1 VQKDLSPP
9 VLRVTRSRPAASA
22 ASGTGSSKNIQ
33 DKAAKVSK
41 KKRGR
46 NNDVETA
53 EHTQNGAV
61 SEDGQCTLLGV
72 DSAAMP
78 IEKHRFS
85 TACRAPPVPLL
96 TPAMTRVLILCL
108 LLICSSHRKLLV
120 HNPSVTEAV
129 LCKKLSIP
137 LATCTRDSL
146 IDIYLSRIREGGVV
160 NGAGGSGSGKSRGSA
175 ATRKPVAKKVA
186 SGRAAGGGC
195 KAESKQQMLVSRF
208 QSLRSLVF
216 EADGVHQLP
225 VSCYELIFR

>member
-1 VQKDLSPP
+1 MQKDLSPP
-9 VLRVTRSRPAASA
+9 ALRVTRSRPAASA

-53 EHTQNGAV
+53 EHTPNGAV
-61 SEDGQCTLLGV
+61 LEDGQCTLLGV

-85 TACRAPPVPLL
+85 TACRAPHVPLL
-96 TPAMTRVLILCL
+96 TPTMPRVLILCL

-129 LCKKLSIP
+129 LRKKLSIP

-160 NGAGGSGSGKSRGSA
+160 NGAEGSGSGKSRGSA
-175 ATRKPVAKKVA
+175 ATRKLAKKVA
-186 SGRAAGGGC
+186 SGQTGGGC

-216 EADGVHQLP
+216 EADNVHQ
-225 VSCYELIFR
+225 